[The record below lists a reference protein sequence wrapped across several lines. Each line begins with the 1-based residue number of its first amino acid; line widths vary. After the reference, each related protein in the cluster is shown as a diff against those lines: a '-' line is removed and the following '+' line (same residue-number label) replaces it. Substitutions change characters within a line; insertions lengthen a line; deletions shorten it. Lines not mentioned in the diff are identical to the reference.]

1 MSINLA
7 IEIRQ
12 GNKTKV
18 IPRGNPDFKTRL
30 FPKSYNYERLIGQ
43 YVEQSGYRLKTISEL
58 FDGGYIK
65 NYWATVEALNQSIGG
80 TSPKKN
86 ILKKVEK
93 SVDIF

>member
-1 MSINLA
+1 MTINLS

-18 IPRGNPDFKTRL
+18 IPRGNQDFKTRL
-30 FPKSYNYERLIGQ
+30 FPKTYNINSLLGK

-58 FDGGYIK
+58 FDGGYVK

-80 TSPKKN
+80 KSPKKN
-86 ILKKVEK
+86 ILKKEEK